1 MINNSRIQN
10 CKIPFPAVEGLGLTE
25 TLGKVR
31 IKNLYQKWNGE
42 NMNQI
47 RDRHETNPYTL
58 RIGMPAVDEKL
69 KTDSIYFV
77 LDYLS
82 YNPLTKAV
90 EQRQLVP
97 LRVMEKVYI
106 GQSIQEMEYKDYRL
120 FVDGN
125 AVVEDIYI
133 KKYES
138 LRDQPIGRL
147 LVNLMETVDKLKLEV
162 VDLKRQL
169 KTQHIYK

>member
-10 CKIPFPAVEGLGLTE
+10 CKIAFPAVEGLGLTE

-42 NMNQI
+42 SMNQI

-69 KTDSIYFV
+69 KTDSIYFI

-106 GQSIQEMEYKDYRL
+106 GQSIQEMEYKDYGL